1 MTPCS
6 EGRFTPVGHQLA
18 PQKKRGA
25 AMITINRRTKGSDG
39 LVFSARASKICRL
52 IASSVIILAATAS
65 SLCLAAEHS
74 IHWTEDEQI
83 FIEEHPVIRLGVDPE
98 FAPFEF
104 IDAHGE
110 YKGIAADYLALIG
123 EKTGL
128 QFEVARVTWPE
139 AYDMALS
146 GDLDALPAIGKT
158 SEREKH
164 FLFSEPYYSFKRVIV
179 TRDTNTSISGM
190 NNLDGMTVAVQ
201 RNSSHHSYLLSYPR
215 IGLSVYDSAEAA
227 LTAVATGSE
236 EAFVG
241 NLAVVNYLIRS
252 NALTNL
258 RTVSFEADKA
268 QALHF
273 AVRKDWPEL
282 VSIINKAI
290 RAITDLEKQ
299 EIHHKWIDLQTETD
313 YGPIIGILVTA
324 GAFIAVVSGV
334 SFFWIARL
342 KKEILQRK
350 QIQLELEKAKQE
362 ADRANESKS
371 SFMARMSHEI
381 RTPLNAI
388 TGMAYL
394 LKKTGCTVTQRMY
407 ADRIT
412 QASSNMLSIINDI
425 LEYSKITAG
434 KMELETASFNMDQVI
449 QNVVTIVS
457 YKIEEQGIGFKLSK
471 DPLIPNWFIGDAKRI
486 EQILL
491 NILNNAAKFTSVGE
505 VSLDIRLIAKENDN
519 YHLSFT
525 VKDTGIGM
533 DEAQMN
539 KLFTPFTQGD
549 SSITRRFGGTGLGLS
564 IVKNLL
570 DMMGGTIQ
578 VFSTP
583 GEGSTFI
590 VHLSLTVDK
599 EKEDVYFKALSK
611 DHLKKIRTLVLE
623 KAGANMHLIESYLSA
638 FGIHCELTTSQ
649 ASALS
654 MLESANVRHATPFN
668 LLIVD
673 YETPAEGGFEFV
685 SSIQKNSNIANKP
698 KVIMLL
704 PMLREDL
711 FDRLNDYG
719 IDIGI
724 CKPIIPSILLNGI
737 LDLFDLKSVSAM
749 EPPVSEPLCLEKVD
763 RPCTVLVVED
773 NKTNQLIAESL
784 LELIGVPSILASD
797 GKEAVELYAK
807 HQDQI
812 SLILMDLHMPVMNG
826 YEAAAEIRKMS
837 SSVPIVAM
845 TADVVLGVQEQCAK
859 SGIYHYISKPFEP
872 DQFLTM
878 VREILT
884 KTQNSYKN
892 SVLDTSAGLRNMG
905 GNADIYQ
912 EVLQR
917 YYTENQDTLDKLSRA
932 MDEKRYADAAQ
943 LIHKVKSSSGSI
955 GAHSLYALSS
965 KLQQALDAQN
975 EEEITRLH
983 EDIACTL
990 KRLLEKISEYQ
1001 NL

>member
-1 MTPCS
+1 
-6 EGRFTPVGHQLA
+6 
-18 PQKKRGA
+18 
-25 AMITINRRTKGSDG
+25 
-39 LVFSARASKICRL
+39 
-52 IASSVIILAATAS
+52 
-65 SLCLAAEHS
+65 
-74 IHWTEDEQI
+74 
-83 FIEEHPVIRLGVDPE
+83 
-98 FAPFEF
+98 
-104 IDAHGE
+104 
-110 YKGIAADYLALIG
+110 
-123 EKTGL
+123 
-128 QFEVARVTWPE
+128 
-139 AYDMALS
+139 
-146 GDLDALPAIGKT
+146 
-158 SEREKH
+158 
-164 FLFSEPYYSFKRVIV
+164 
-179 TRDTNTSISGM
+179 
-190 NNLDGMTVAVQ
+190 
-201 RNSSHHSYLLSYPR
+201 
-215 IGLSVYDSAEAA
+215 
-227 LTAVATGSE
+227 
-236 EAFVG
+236 
-241 NLAVVNYLIRS
+241 
-252 NALTNL
+252 
-258 RTVSFEADKA
+258 
-268 QALHF
+268 
-273 AVRKDWPEL
+273 
-282 VSIINKAI
+282 
-290 RAITDLEKQ
+290 
-299 EIHHKWIDLQTETD
+299 
-313 YGPIIGILVTA
+313 
-324 GAFIAVVSGV
+324 
-334 SFFWIARL
+334 
-342 KKEILQRK
+342 
-350 QIQLELEKAKQE
+350 
-362 ADRANESKS
+362 
-371 SFMARMSHEI
+371 
-381 RTPLNAI
+381 
-388 TGMAYL
+388 
-394 LKKTGCTVTQRMY
+394 
-407 ADRIT
+407 
-412 QASSNMLSIINDI
+412 
-425 LEYSKITAG
+425 
-434 KMELETASFNMDQVI
+434 
-449 QNVVTIVS
+449 
-457 YKIEEQGIGFKLSK
+457 
-471 DPLIPNWFIGDAKRI
+471 
-486 EQILL
+486 
-491 NILNNAAKFTSVGE
+491 
-505 VSLDIRLIAKENDN
+505 
-519 YHLSFT
+519 
-525 VKDTGIGM
+525 
-533 DEAQMN
+533 
-539 KLFTPFTQGD
+539 
-549 SSITRRFGGTGLGLS
+549 
-564 IVKNLL
+564 
-570 DMMGGTIQ
+570 MMGGTIQ